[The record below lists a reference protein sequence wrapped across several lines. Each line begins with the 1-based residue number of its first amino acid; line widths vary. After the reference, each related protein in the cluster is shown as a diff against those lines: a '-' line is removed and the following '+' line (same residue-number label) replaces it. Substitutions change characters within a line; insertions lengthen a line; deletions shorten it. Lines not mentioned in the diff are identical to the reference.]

1 MVILVLSI
9 ITSFFNIYVYQ
20 IKHDVLS
27 YFAEVDQKVV
37 NHCEKGA
44 LDFYTMIQTDNFDI
58 IKKDNL
64 RVNRWM
70 ENRLECEEKE
80 STHLATHS

>member
-27 YFAEVDQKVV
+27 YFAEVD
-37 NHCEKGA
+37 
-44 LDFYTMIQTDNFDI
+44 
-58 IKKDNL
+58 
-64 RVNRWM
+64 
-70 ENRLECEEKE
+70 
-80 STHLATHS
+80 